1 MIEYQKLGIYDQIA
15 GAHIGHKKQI
25 VTLMY
30 RFKVF
35 LKTYAYLLSYI
46 HIGYKNIPS
55 PRV

>member
-25 VTLMY
+25 VTLMN

-46 HIGYKNIPS
+46 HIG
-55 PRV
+55 